1 MPTLQ
6 ATDYYYAIK
15 STRPRS
21 QSTRIEDWLGGRRG
35 LPCFSVSA
43 AALFSP
49 RYRRQSLNQVC
60 SRLALREI
68 RLTRSSHEIAYLLRS
83 EGPILVCVHRF
94 EDALVSRLKFLQ

>member
-1 MPTLQ
+1 MQ

-21 QSTRIEDWLGGRRG
+21 QPTRIEDWLGGRRG

-49 RYRRQSLNQVC
+49 RYRRRSLNQVC
-60 SRLALREI
+60 GRLALREI
-68 RLTRSSHEIAYLLRS
+68 RLTRSPHEIAYLLRS
-83 EGPILVCVHRF
+83 KGAVFIRVHRF
-94 EDALVSRLKFLQ
+94 EDPLVSRLKLLQ

>member
-1 MPTLQ
+1 MPSNPRDL
-6 ATDYYYAIK
+6 DL
-15 STRPRS
+15 SRPESR
-21 QSTRIEDWLGGRRG
+21 TGWADRRG